1 MIGQGLNSL
10 IPPRESQKP
19 DEPIRQAQDTSVP
32 QTQSVPPIQ
41 QAPAQAPV
49 SSVPVPQSAPQVA
62 EVIHVDPE
70 QMRAD
75 KHAEIVIKAVHDA
88 DEHPSVVGIEVTPQ
102 EREEFLADQRRD
114 AIPVDSLYSM
124 DQPNVV
130 GVKISESDRADI
142 ARDVAYHTLAQDE
155 AEFSATKRAVGFS
168 KKTALNDAIFHIE
181 VERIRPNP
189 YQPRKHFDENALK
202 DLASSIREF
211 GILQPLVVSK
221 VETETDS
228 GTKVEYQLIAG
239 ERRLMASKRAGLERV
254 PVIIR
259 QAAERAEQLELAI
272 IENLQ
277 RENLDTIEMARSYA
291 RLQDEFGMTQREVA
305 ARLGKS
311 REVIGNALRL
321 LSLPVEIQDA
331 LAHNQVNESQARLLL
346 SIPNMT
352 VQKQLFADLLT
363 KNFSVR
369 ELKAKIKNIHNPP
382 VPRGAQEAFVGQPSN
397 EDMEMRDLQNRLKS
411 ALGTDV
417 KIDRRGESGKIVISF
432 YSPEELYGVVKR
444 ISPGDSS

>member
-10 IPPRESQKP
+10 IPPKDPNQGNLPAQSQ
-19 DEPIRQAQDTSVP
+19 QAQQQAPV
-32 QTQSVPPIQ
+32 QSVPPVVAQPSQPAPIQPIAQPAPQ
-41 QAPAQAPV
+41 QAAPTLR
-49 SSVPVPQSAPQVA
+49 PQVV
-62 EVIHVDPE
+62 EVIH
-70 QMRAD
+70 AD
-75 KHAEIVIKAVHDA
+75 RDQLHADEMAEIAAMESLHPV
-88 DEHPSVVGIEVTPQ
+88 EHSRVVGTPLTQ
-102 EREEFLADQRRD
+102 HDREE
-114 AIPVDSLYSM
+114 
-124 DQPNVV
+124 
-130 GVKISESDRADI
+130 I
-142 ARDVAYHTLAQDE
+142 AQDVAYRPLGNEEHE
-155 AEFSATKRAVGFS
+155 VIKRAAGFS
-168 KKTALNDAIFHIE
+168 KRTALGDAIFHIE
-181 VERIRPNP
+181 VEKIKPNP
-189 YQPRKHFDENALK
+189 YQPRKHFDEDALR
-202 DLASSIREF
+202 DLANSIREF

-221 VETETDS
+221 IETESES

-277 RENLDTIEMARSYA
+277 RENLDTIETARSYA

-311 REVIGNALRL
+311 REVVGNALRL

-331 LAHNQVNESQARLLL
+331 LAHNQINESQARLLL
-346 SIPNMT
+346 SIPNVT

-382 VPRGAQEAFVGQPSN
+382 QAYAPQADFVARPS
-397 EDMEMRDLQNRLKS
+397 EDLEMRDLQNRLKA

-444 ISPGDSS
+444 INPGGE

>member
-10 IPPRESQKP
+10 IPPRDPNQGN
-19 DEPIRQAQDTSVP
+19 
-32 QTQSVPPIQ
+32 Q
-41 QAPAQAPV
+41 QAPQQSAQPQAPIQH
-49 SSVPVPQSAPQVA
+49 VPQQHVQQPAPIQHVPQPQPVHHQPQVA

-70 QMRAD
+70 QLRAD
-75 KHAEIVIKAVHDA
+75 EHAEIAIESIRAM
-88 DEHPSVVGIEVTPQ
+88 EHPQVVGISMTPQ
-102 EREEFLADQRRD
+102 EREE
-114 AIPVDSLYSM
+114 
-124 DQPNVV
+124 
-130 GVKISESDRADI
+130 I
-142 ARDVAYHTLAQDE
+142 ASDVAYRPLGHE
-155 AEFSATKRAVGFS
+155 EGEVHIKRASGFS
-168 KKTALNDAIFHIE
+168 KRTAIGDAIFHIE
-181 VERIRPNP
+181 VDKIKPNP
-189 YQPRKHFDENALK
+189 YQPRKHFDEEALK
-202 DLASSIREF
+202 DLSNSIREF

-221 VETETDS
+221 IETETEA

-277 RENLDTIEMARSYA
+277 RENLDTIETARSYA

-311 REVIGNALRL
+311 REVVGNALRL

-331 LAHNQVNESQARLLL
+331 LAHNQINESQARLLL
-346 SIPNMT
+346 SVSNVT

-382 VPRGAQEAFVGQPSN
+382 VAYVPQTPYSGPSS
-397 EDMEMRDLQNRLKS
+397 EDLEVRDLQNRLKDV
-411 ALGTDV
+411 LGTDV
-417 KIDRRGESGKIVISF
+417 KIDKRGESGKIVISF

-444 ISPGDSS
+444 INPGEF

>member
-10 IPPRESQKP
+10 IPPKDPNRGNQQGQQ
-19 DEPIRQAQDTSVP
+19 QAQ
-32 QTQSVPPIQ
+32 Q
-41 QAPAQAPV
+41 QAPV
-49 SSVPVPQSAPQVA
+49 SQPRPQIA
-62 EVIHVDPE
+62 EVLRVDP
-70 QMRAD
+70 QQLR
-75 KHAEIVIKAVHDA
+75 A
-88 DEHPSVVGIEVTPQ
+88 DEHAQIVIRSINEAIE
-102 EREEFLADQRRD
+102 
-114 AIPVDSLYSM
+114 
-124 DQPNVV
+124 QPNVV
-130 GVKISESDRADI
+130 GVQVTPQDRQAFAADQRQENIPVNSVYNEERPEVVGIGISAKDREELEQ
-142 ARDVAYHTLAQDE
+142 DVSYRPLGQEDHY
-155 AEFSATKRAVGFS
+155 TKRPGSFS
-168 KKTALNDAIFHIE
+168 KRTALNDAIFHIE
-181 VERIRPNP
+181 VDKIKPNP
-189 YQPRKHFDENALK
+189 YQPRKHFDEDALK
-202 DLASSIREF
+202 DLANSIREF

-221 VETETDS
+221 VETESES
-228 GTKVEYQLIAG
+228 GTRVEYQLIAG

-277 RENLDTIEMARSYA
+277 RENLDTIETARSYA
-291 RLQDEFGMTQREVA
+291 RLQDEFGLTQREIA

-331 LAHNQVNESQARLLL
+331 LSHNQINESQARLLL
-346 SIPNMT
+346 SIPNIT

-382 VPRGAQEAFVGQPSN
+382 QAYTQPATFAAQQD
-397 EDMEMRDLQNRLKS
+397 EDLEVRHLQNRLKD

-417 KIDRRGESGKIVISF
+417 KIDKRGESGKIVISF

-444 ISPGDSS
+444 INPEGEI

>member
-10 IPPRESQKP
+10 IPPREPQKP
-19 DEPIRQAQDTSVP
+19 APSVQQAQGVSQPVRQAQNILQP
-32 QTQSVPPIQ
+32 
-41 QAPAQAPV
+41 
-49 SSVPVPQSAPQVA
+49 A
-62 EVIHVDPE
+62 EVIHADPE
-70 QMRAD
+70 RVRAD
-75 KHAEIVIKAVHDA
+75 THAEITIKAIRDA
-88 DEHPSVVGIEVTPQ
+88 AEQPNVVGVVITPQ
-102 EREEFLADQRRD
+102 EREEVLAERRER
-114 AIPVDSLYSM
+114 IPVDSAYAIEH
-124 DQPNVV
+124 PNVV
-130 GVKISESDRADI
+130 GVRISEQDRADI
-142 ARDVAYHTLAQDE
+142 ARDVVYHSLAQDE
-155 AEFSATKRAVGFS
+155 SEFSATKRAVGFS

-181 VERIRPNP
+181 VDRIKPNP
-189 YQPRKHFDENALK
+189 YQPRKHFDEGALK

-221 VETETDS
+221 VETETEN

-277 RENLDTIEMARSYA
+277 REDLDTIETARSYA

-331 LAHNQVNESQARLLL
+331 LAHNQINESQARLLL
-346 SIPNMT
+346 SISNVV
-352 VQKQLFADLLT
+352 VQKQLFADLLA
-363 KNFSVR
+363 KSFSVR
-369 ELKAKIKNIHNPP
+369 ELKAKIKNIHNPSLSHA
-382 VPRGAQEAFVGQPSN
+382 PRATFAGQYG
-397 EDMEMRDLQNRLKS
+397 EDAEVRDLQNRLKG

-417 KIDRRGESGKIVISF
+417 KIERRGDSGKIVISF
-432 YSPEELYGVVKR
+432 YSSEELYGVVKR
-444 ISPGDSS
+444 INPQE

>member
-10 IPPRESQKP
+10 IPPKDPQQ
-19 DEPIRQAQDTSVP
+19 QAQSAAAVNT
-32 QTQSVPPIQ
+32 
-41 QAPAQAPV
+41 PASQGQAPV
-49 SSVPVPQSAPQVA
+49 QSVQSHPPVTG
-62 EVIHVDPE
+62 VIHADPE
-70 QMRAD
+70 QIR
-75 KHAEIVIKAVHDA
+75 A
-88 DEHPSVVGIEVTPQ
+88 DEH
-102 EREEFLADQRRD
+102 A
-114 AIPVDSLYSM
+114 AIALEALRVAEYPKG
-124 DQPNVV
+124 P
-130 GVKISESDRADI
+130 ISPLTQQVRQDI
-142 ARDVAYHTLAQDE
+142 ANDVAYRPLGNE
-155 AEFSATKRAVGFS
+155 EYEVIKRAAGFS
-168 KKTALNDAIFHIE
+168 KRTAIGDAIFHIE
-181 VERIRPNP
+181 VEKIKPNP
-189 YQPRKHFDENALK
+189 YQPRKHFDEDALR
-202 DLASSIREF
+202 DLANSIREF

-221 VETETDS
+221 IETETEN
-228 GTKVEYQLIAG
+228 GTHVEYQLIAG

-277 RENLDTIEMARSYA
+277 REDLDTIETARSYA

-331 LAHNQVNESQARLLL
+331 LAHNQINESQARLLL
-346 SIPNMT
+346 SIPNVT

-382 VPRGAQEAFVGQPSN
+382 ELRERPVFGGQQT
-397 EDMEMRDLQNRLKS
+397 EDLETRDLQNRLKDV
-411 ALGTDV
+411 LGTDV
-417 KIDRRGESGKIVISF
+417 KIERRGESGKIVISF

-444 ISPGDSS
+444 INPRQE

>member
-10 IPPRESQKP
+10 IPPREPQKP
-19 DEPIRQAQDTSVP
+19 EQVQNG
-32 QTQSVPPIQ
+32 
-41 QAPAQAPV
+41 PV
-49 SSVPVPQSAPQVA
+49 SSAPVVPVANTSPVT

-70 QMRAD
+70 QLRGD
-75 KHAEIVIKAVHDA
+75 QHAEIAIKAIHEA
-88 DEHPSVVGIEVTPQ
+88 SEQPSVVGIEVTSQ
-102 EREEFLADQRRD
+102 EREDFLADQRRD
-114 AIPVDSLYSM
+114 AIPVDFAY
-124 DQPNVV
+124 DVEQPSVV
-130 GVKISESDRADI
+130 GVKISEQDRADI
-142 ARDVAYHTLAQDE
+142 ARDVAYHTLAQDDS
-155 AEFSATKRAVGFS
+155 EFAATKRAVGFS

-181 VERIRPNP
+181 VDKIKPNP
-189 YQPRKHFDENALK
+189 YQPRKNFDEGALK
-202 DLASSIREF
+202 DLANSIREF

-221 VETETDS
+221 VETENEN

-331 LAHNQVNESQARLLL
+331 LAHNQINESQARLLL
-346 SIPNMT
+346 SIPNVT
-352 VQKQLFADLLT
+352 VQKQLFADLLS

-382 VPRGAQEAFVGQPSN
+382 VPQGARVDFAVQRN
-397 EDMEMRDLQNRLKS
+397 EDLEMRDLQNRLKD

-417 KIDRRGESGKIVISF
+417 KIDKRGESGKIVISF

-444 ISPGDSS
+444 INPQGE

>member
-10 IPPRESQKP
+10 IPPK
-19 DEPIRQAQDTSVP
+19 EPQRPGQFGQPAQDLS
-32 QTQSVPPIQ
+32 QQQS
-41 QAPAQAPV
+41 QAPV
-49 SSVPVPQSAPQVA
+49 QAPLSSAPVSQPTPQVA

-75 KHAEIVIKAVHDA
+75 KHEEIIVESLRATEPDQAI
-88 DEHPSVVGIEVTPQ
+88 ITPQ
-102 EREEFLADQRRD
+102 E
-114 AIPVDSLYSM
+114 
-124 DQPNVV
+124 
-130 GVKISESDRADI
+130 RADI

-155 AEFSATKRAVGFS
+155 AEFAATKRAVGFS
-168 KKTALNDAIFHIE
+168 KKTALHDAIFHIE
-181 VERIRPNP
+181 VDKIKPNP
-189 YQPRKHFDENALK
+189 YQPRKNFDEAALK
-202 DLASSIREF
+202 DLANSIREF

-221 VETETDS
+221 VETETES

-331 LAHNQVNESQARLLL
+331 LAHNQINESQARLLL
-346 SIPNMT
+346 SIPNVT

-382 VPRGAQEAFVGQPSN
+382 VPQGARADFAVQQSG
-397 EDMEMRDLQNRLKS
+397 EDLEMRDLQNRLKS

-444 ISPGDSS
+444 INPGGE

>member
-10 IPPRESQKP
+10 IPPKDPNRGNQQGQQ
-19 DEPIRQAQDTSVP
+19 QAQ
-32 QTQSVPPIQ
+32 Q
-41 QAPAQAPV
+41 QAPV
-49 SSVPVPQSAPQVA
+49 SQPRPQIA
-62 EVIHVDPE
+62 EVLRVDP
-70 QMRAD
+70 QQLR
-75 KHAEIVIKAVHDA
+75 A
-88 DEHPSVVGIEVTPQ
+88 DEHAQIVIRSINEAIE
-102 EREEFLADQRRD
+102 
-114 AIPVDSLYSM
+114 
-124 DQPNVV
+124 QPNVV
-130 GVKISESDRADI
+130 GVQVTPQDRQAFAADQRQENIPVNSVYNEERPEVVGIGISAKDREELEQ
-142 ARDVAYHTLAQDE
+142 DVSYRPLGQEDHY
-155 AEFSATKRAVGFS
+155 TKRPGSFS
-168 KKTALNDAIFHIE
+168 KRTALNDAIFHIE
-181 VERIRPNP
+181 VDKIKPNP
-189 YQPRKHFDENALK
+189 YQPRKHFDEDALK
-202 DLASSIREF
+202 DLANSIREF

-221 VETETDS
+221 VETESES
-228 GTKVEYQLIAG
+228 GTRVEYQLIAG

-277 RENLDTIEMARSYA
+277 RENLDTIETARSYA
-291 RLQDEFGMTQREVA
+291 RLQDEFGLTQREIA

-331 LAHNQVNESQARLLL
+331 LSHNQINESQARLLL
-346 SIPNMT
+346 SIPNIT

-382 VPRGAQEAFVGQPSN
+382 QAYTQPATFAGQQD
-397 EDMEMRDLQNRLKS
+397 EDLEVRHLQNRLKD

-417 KIDRRGESGKIVISF
+417 KIDKRGESGKIVISF

-444 ISPGDSS
+444 INPEGEI

>member
-10 IPPRESQKP
+10 IPPREPQKP
-19 DEPIRQAQDTSVP
+19 ESVSQA
-32 QTQSVPPIQ
+32 QSVPPIQ

-49 SSVPVPQSAPQVA
+49 SSVTVPQSAPQVA
-62 EVIHVDPE
+62 EVIRVDPE

-75 KHAEIVIKAVHDA
+75 KHAEIAIKAIHEA
-88 DEHPSVVGIEVTPQ
+88 GEHPSVVGIEVTPQ
-102 EREEFLADQRRD
+102 EREEFLASQRRD
-114 AIPVDSLYSM
+114 DIPVDSAYAV

-130 GVKISESDRADI
+130 GINISEQDRADI

-155 AEFSATKRAVGFS
+155 AEFSATKRAIGFS

-181 VERIRPNP
+181 VDRIKPNP
-189 YQPRKHFDENALK
+189 YQPRKYFDENALK

-221 VETETDS
+221 VETETES

-331 LAHNQVNESQARLLL
+331 LAHNQINESQARLLL

-382 VPRGAQEAFVGQPSN
+382 VPRRAQEAFVGQQSN

-444 ISPGDSS
+444 INPQGE

>member
-1 MIGQGLNSL
+1 M
-10 IPPRESQKP
+10 IPPREPQKTAP
-19 DEPIRQAQDTSVP
+19 PAQPAQDASTSVRQAQDASQP
-32 QTQSVPPIQ
+32 TQQV
-41 QAPAQAPV
+41 
-49 SSVPVPQSAPQVA
+49 QSASPIA
-62 EVIHVDPE
+62 EVIHADPE
-70 QMRAD
+70 QVRAD
-75 KHAEIVIKAVHDA
+75 TYAEIAIKAIHEA
-88 DEHPSVVGIEVTPQ
+88 IEQPSVVGIVVTPQ
-102 EREEFLADQRRD
+102 EREEVLADQRRER
-114 AIPVDSLYSM
+114 IPVDSAYGVEH
-124 DQPNVV
+124 PNVV
-130 GVKISESDRADI
+130 GVRISEQDRIDI
-142 ARDVAYHTLAQDE
+142 ARDVVYHSLAQDG
-155 AEFSATKRAVGFS
+155 AEFSATKRALGFS

-181 VERIRPNP
+181 VDRIKPNP
-189 YQPRKHFDENALK
+189 YQPRKHFDESALK
-202 DLASSIREF
+202 DLTSSIREF

-277 RENLDTIEMARSYA
+277 REDLDTIEMARSYA

-331 LAHNQVNESQARLLL
+331 LAHNQINESQARLLL
-346 SIPNMT
+346 SIPNGM
-352 VQKQLFADLLT
+352 VQKQLFADLLA
-363 KNFSVR
+363 KSFSVR
-369 ELKAKIKNIHNPP
+369 ELKARIKNIHNPSMAHAP
-382 VPRGAQEAFVGQPSN
+382 HAAFAGQH
-397 EDMEMRDLQNRLKS
+397 EDDLEMRDLQNRLKGV
-411 ALGTDV
+411 LGTDV
-417 KIDRRGESGKIVISF
+417 KIEKRGGGGKIVISF

-444 ISPGDSS
+444 INPTME

>member
-10 IPPRESQKP
+10 IPPKDPNRENQQPASANVPANQ
-19 DEPIRQAQDTSVP
+19 EPSATRPAEGHFAH
-32 QTQSVPPIQ
+32 QS
-41 QAPAQAPV
+41 APV
-49 SSVPVPQSAPQVA
+49 SHTPVQPASPTQFVPPAQPQTPAPAPRPEVA

-70 QMRAD
+70 QLRAD
-75 KHAEIVIKAVHDA
+75 EHAEIVIDSIRAM
-88 DEHPSVVGIEVTPQ
+88 EHPHVVGISMTPE
-102 EREEFLADQRRD
+102 ERAEIAD
-114 AIPVDSLYSM
+114 
-124 DQPNVV
+124 
-130 GVKISESDRADI
+130 
-142 ARDVAYHTLAQDE
+142 DVAYHALDHE
-155 AEFSATKRAVGFS
+155 EHEHVTKRAAGFS
-168 KKTALNDAIFHIE
+168 KRTALGDAIFHIE
-181 VERIRPNP
+181 VDKIKPNP
-189 YQPRKHFDENALK
+189 YQPRKYFDETALK
-202 DLASSIREF
+202 DLTNSIREF

-221 VETETDS
+221 IETETEH

-277 RENLDTIEMARSYA
+277 RENLDTIETARSYA

-311 REVIGNALRL
+311 REVVGNALRL

-331 LAHNQVNESQARLLL
+331 LAHNQINESQARLLL
-346 SIPNMT
+346 SVSNMT

-369 ELKAKIKNIHNPP
+369 ELKAKIKSIHNPP
-382 VPRGAQEAFVGQPSN
+382 VAHERPAFAVHHD
-397 EDMEMRDLQNRLKS
+397 EDLELRELQNRLKDS
-411 ALGTDV
+411 LGTDV
-417 KIDRRGESGKIVISF
+417 KIERRGESGKIVISF
-432 YSPEELYGVVKR
+432 YSHEELYGVVRR
-444 ISPGDSS
+444 INPRME

>member
-10 IPPRESQKP
+10 IPPREPQKP
-19 DEPIRQAQDTSVP
+19 AQSDHS
-32 QTQSVPPIQ
+32 
-41 QAPAQAPV
+41 APSQAPV
-49 SSVPVPQSAPQVA
+49 SGSPVPQSMSQAQDVSRIV
-62 EVIHVDPE
+62 EVIHADP
-70 QMRAD
+70 QQIRAD
-75 KHAEIVIKAVHDA
+75 EHAEIIIKSIHEAV
-88 DEHPSVVGIEVTPQ
+88 EHPNVVGIEPTPQ
-102 EREEFLADQRRD
+102 EREAFFADQRREH
-114 AIPVDSLYSM
+114 IPVESVYAM
-124 DQPNVV
+124 DQPNVI
-130 GVKISESDRADI
+130 GVHISDQERADI
-142 ARDVAYHTLAQDE
+142 ARDVAYHSFAQEDS
-155 AEFSATKRAVGFS
+155 EFAATKRAIGFS

-181 VERIRPNP
+181 VDKIKPNP
-189 YQPRKHFDENALK
+189 YQPRKHFDEAALK

-221 VETETDS
+221 VETETES

-331 LAHNQVNESQARLLL
+331 LSHNRINESQARLLL
-346 SIPNMT
+346 SIPNVM
-352 VQKQLFADLLT
+352 VQKQLFADLLS

-382 VPRGAQEAFVGQPSN
+382 QAHASRDTFMGRQE
-397 EDMEMRDLQNRLKS
+397 EDSEMRELQNRLKS
-411 ALGTDV
+411 VLGTDV

-444 ISPGDSS
+444 INPRDE

>member
-1 MIGQGLNSL
+1 
-10 IPPRESQKP
+10 
-19 DEPIRQAQDTSVP
+19 
-32 QTQSVPPIQ
+32 
-41 QAPAQAPV
+41 
-49 SSVPVPQSAPQVA
+49 
-62 EVIHVDPE
+62 
-70 QMRAD
+70 MRAD
-75 KHAEIVIKAVHDA
+75 QHAESAIKAIHEAAEYPNVA
-88 DEHPSVVGIEVTPQ
+88 GVEVTPQ
-102 EREEFLADQRRD
+102 ERAD
-114 AIPVDSLYSM
+114 V
-124 DQPNVV
+124 
-130 GVKISESDRADI
+130 
-142 ARDVAYHTLAQDE
+142 ARDVAYHTLAQDDS
-155 AEFSATKRAVGFS
+155 EFAATKRAVGFS
-168 KKTALNDAIFHIE
+168 KKTALHDAIFHIE
-181 VERIRPNP
+181 VDKIKPNP
-189 YQPRKHFDENALK
+189 YQPRKHFDEGALK

-331 LAHNQVNESQARLLL
+331 LAHNQINESQARLLL

-382 VPRGAQEAFVGQPSN
+382 IPQGARVDFAGQQG
-397 EDMEMRDLQNRLKS
+397 EDLEMRDLQNRLKS

-417 KIDRRGESGKIVISF
+417 RIDKRGDSGKIVISF

-444 ISPGDSS
+444 INPGGEI

>member
-1 MIGQGLNSL
+1 MAQPQVPQAQPQVPVSA
-10 IPPRESQKP
+10 IPAPNLSP
-19 DEPIRQAQDTSVP
+19 SIRQAQD
-32 QTQSVPPIQ
+32 
-41 QAPAQAPV
+41 APRI
-49 SSVPVPQSAPQVA
+49 A

-75 KHAEIVIKAVHDA
+75 EHAEISIKAIREA
-88 DEHPSVVGIEVTPQ
+88 GEHPNVVGIEVTPQ
-102 EREEFLADQRRD
+102 EREVFFADQRREN
-114 AIPVDSLYSM
+114 IPVDSAYAM
-124 DQPNVV
+124 DQPSVV
-130 GVKISESDRADI
+130 GVRISEQDRADI
-142 ARDVAYHTLAQDE
+142 ARDVAYHTLAQDDS
-155 AEFSATKRAVGFS
+155 EFAATKRAVGFS
-168 KKTALNDAIFHIE
+168 KKTALHDAIFHIE
-181 VERIRPNP
+181 VDKIKPNP
-189 YQPRKHFDENALK
+189 YQPRKHFDEGALK

-221 VETETDS
+221 IETETDS

-331 LAHNQVNESQARLLL
+331 LAHNQINESQARLLL

-382 VPRGAQEAFVGQPSN
+382 MPQGARVDFAGQQG
-397 EDMEMRDLQNRLKS
+397 EDLEMRDLQNRLKS

-417 KIDRRGESGKIVISF
+417 RIDKRGDSGKIVISF

-444 ISPGDSS
+444 INPGGEI